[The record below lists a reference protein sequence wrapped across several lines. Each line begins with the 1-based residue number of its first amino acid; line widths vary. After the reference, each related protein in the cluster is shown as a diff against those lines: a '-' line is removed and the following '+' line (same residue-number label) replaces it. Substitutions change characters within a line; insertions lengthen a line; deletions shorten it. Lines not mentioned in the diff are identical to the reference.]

1 METNGRRISILV
13 LIFCVLFG
21 LASNGLAQEEE
32 SGISLPEPRIET
44 WMGKFEIGLH
54 YSFWSANLVKSWF
67 EEELNSVI
75 GEEIRDEVFRYLRD
89 DFTLINADYEHDL
102 AFNSEGHNIGLG
114 LRFFPGGREGKFSLG
129 VSLERN
135 RMYGIVEGTVKQY
148 FSDGS
153 YAEVDSTMFIEFKP
167 ILLNFSF
174 RWDVLPH
181 FPVSPYFIL
190 GVGFGAVK
198 GDFGYNYEGVYT
210 WSGGQEEVDDSVAK
224 TYQEWEEEIDTNLPN
239 IFPLFHTGL
248 GLRLQFVPF
257 LSINAEASFWNGFIV
272 RIGTALRF

>member
-1 METNGRRISILV
+1 
-13 LIFCVLFG
+13 
-21 LASNGLAQEEE
+21 
-32 SGISLPEPRIET
+32 
-44 WMGKFEIGLH
+44 
-54 YSFWSANLVKSWF
+54 
-67 EEELNSVI
+67 
-75 GEEIRDEVFRYLRD
+75 
-89 DFTLINADYEHDL
+89 
-102 AFNSEGHNIGLG
+102 
-114 LRFFPGGREGKFSLG
+114 
-129 VSLERN
+129 
-135 RMYGIVEGTVKQY
+135 
-148 FSDGS
+148 
-153 YAEVDSTMFIEFKP
+153 MFIEFKP